1 MRSAFKFWELKENG
15 KVLQR
20 QPLLRVLTR
29 MKIRTAIFRLLF
41 AAMFTVLSALP
52 ATATAASVKDVRLWT
67 APDHSRLVFDL
78 NQSISYR
85 VFRLHNPER
94 IVIDMQGT
102 ALATPIDQLSL
113 PDPVI
118 QAIRHGAPEPKVLRI
133 VLDVK
138 EKVQPRSF
146 LLKPMQGKPHRL
158 VVDLMRP
165 QQEENEGVAE
175 DKPRAKRDIV
185 IAIDAGHGGEDPGA
199 IGPGRLRE
207 KDVTLAVAKKLAS
220 FVNSKA
226 GMKAVLIRK
235 GDYFVPLKRRVLL
248 ARKARADMMISIHAD
263 AVRQRSVKGASVYT
277 LSERGATQDRAAQ
290 ALAAKEN
297 AADEVGGVSFD
308 ETIDPQLSL
317 ILGDMIRTDGLN
329 SSQMLAEEILRSM
342 RKAGPIKY
350 KAPKRARFFV
360 LGAMEIPSVLVE
372 LDYISNPDRER
383 VLKNSKHQQQLA
395 TALFKASIR
404 FFEKMGRIKSDLSLA
419 PESRWQLSRQHPE
432 HESAPE
438 LVRRPI

>member
-1 MRSAFKFWELKENG
+1 MLM
-15 KVLQR
+15 V
-20 QPLLRVLTR
+20 
-29 MKIRTAIFRLLF
+29 
-41 AAMFTVLSALP
+41 AALIWLSAWP
-52 ATATAASVKDVRLWT
+52 TNAMAASVNEVRLWT

-78 NQSISYR
+78 NASISYR

-102 ALATPIDQLSL
+102 SLNSPIDQLSL

-118 QAIRHGAPEPKVLRI
+118 EAVRHGAPSPDVLRV

-146 LLKPMQGKPHRL
+146 LLKPMQGKPYRL
-158 VVDLMRP
+158 VVDLLRA
-165 QQEENEGVAE
+165 QQDEVEAVVEE
-175 DKPRAKRDIV
+175 KPKAKRDII

-199 IGPGRLRE
+199 IGPRRLME

-220 FVNSKA
+220 IVNAKA

-235 GDYFVPLKRRVLL
+235 GDYFVPLKRRVQL

-263 AVRQRSVKGASVYT
+263 AVRQRSVAGASVYT

-329 SSQMLAEEILRSM
+329 SSQMLAEEVLSAMQR
-342 RKAGPIKY
+342 AGPIKY
-350 KAPKRARFFV
+350 NVPKRARFFV

-372 LDYISNPDRER
+372 LDYISNPTREKK
-383 VLKNSKHQQQLA
+383 LKSSRHQKELA
-395 TALFKASIR
+395 DALFDASVS
-404 FFEKMGRIKSDLSLA
+404 FFKKMGRIKSDLSRS
-419 PESRWQLSRQHPE
+419 SRTRGQVSRMKTGRQAALI
-432 HESAPE
+432 SDYRS
-438 LVRRPI
+438 L